1 MPKPV
6 VQQSNTE
13 APKAKR
19 KSTPAQAAAARANGS
34 LSRGPITIQGK
45 ATSSKNAIR
54 HGLSASIHTVLD
66 VESTAEYR
74 CVYDAWVDDLR
85 PMTKAE
91 LRLVEK
97 LSNIDWRLE
106 RLVMMETALLEIG
119 LNNHQTEAHAH
130 WKEIDEMGLLAEAWQ
145 GASDLSH
152 GLDLLRRYLATLQ
165 NQFNAMLK
173 NFRNLEQARLDP
185 SRIRDSAFLPP
196 YQRPDVF
203 GNPADEPSEQAPLQN
218 EPGNAQPLSQESPTP
233 ETHSPRTTNK
243 EEHKPETPP
252 QSNSKTLAR
261 PLRTFAPVRGP
272 RSRLEPRSTIIEER
286 K

>member
-1 MPKPV
+1 MSKPAP
-6 VQQSNTE
+6 TAE
-13 APKAKR
+13 APRAKR
-19 KSTPAQAAAARANGS
+19 KSTPAQAAASRANGS
-34 LSRGPITIQGK
+34 LSRGPITIEGK
-45 ATSSKNAIR
+45 SASSKNAIR

-66 VESTAEYR
+66 VESSAEYR

-119 LNNHQTEAHAH
+119 LNNHQNEAHAH

-203 GNPADEPSEQAPLQN
+203 GNPADRPSEQAPLQN
-218 EPGNAQPLSQESPTP
+218 EPGSAQPLFQESPAP
-233 ETHSPRTTNK
+233 ETHSPVPRITNE
-243 EEHKPETPP
+243 EEHKQQPP
-252 QSNSKTLAR
+252 PPSNPLTLAR
-261 PLRTFAPVRGP
+261 PLRTSAPLRGP
-272 RSRLEPRSTIIEER
+272 RPAPDPR
-286 K
+286 